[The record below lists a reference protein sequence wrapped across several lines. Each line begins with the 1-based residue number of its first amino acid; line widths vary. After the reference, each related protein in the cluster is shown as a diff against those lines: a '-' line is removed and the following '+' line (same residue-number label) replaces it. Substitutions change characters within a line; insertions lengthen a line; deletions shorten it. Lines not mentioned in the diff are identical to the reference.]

1 MDKRHP
7 HSFSMWYRRYH
18 LKCVSMFLFCITLD
32 IFYQIKNDMFR
43 YFPSLQS
50 CYFKR
55 LSILRKAPMLRG
67 GWQFQILVLV
77 TNTIRWQAL
86 KLELK
91 CYQFSWMEQKFCV
104 TFKLCNCH
112 CSLLN
117 SRVVTVNEIQK
128 GPHCSQSTLLS
139 SRRKF
144 QERVCKHW
152 SLLMFYFNL
161 HLDYP
166 LMIKQR
172 Q

>member
-32 IFYQIKNDMFR
+32 IFYQIKNDVFR

-67 GWQFQILVLV
+67 GWHIQFLLWSPTQLDDKHSS
-77 TNTIRWQAL
+77 WS
-86 KLELK
+86 LE
-91 CYQFSWMEQKFCV
+91 CYQFSWMEQNFCV

-112 CSLLN
+112 CSLLS
-117 SRVVTVNEIQK
+117 SRVVTGNEIQK
-128 GPHCSQSTLLS
+128 GPHCSQSTLFS
-139 SRRKF
+139 SCRKL
-144 QERVCKHW
+144 QEPVCKHY
-152 SLLMFYFNL
+152 SHILFFFSTY
-161 HLDYP
+161 
-166 LMIKQR
+166 I
-172 Q
+172 

>member
-32 IFYQIKNDMFR
+32 IFYQIKNDVFR

-55 LSILRKAPMLRG
+55 QSILRKAPTPNVERRMTHP
-67 GWQFQILVLV
+67 IPALV

-86 KLELK
+86 ELELE
-91 CYQFSWMEQKFCV
+91 CYQFSWMEQNFCV

-112 CSLLN
+112 CSLLS
-117 SRVVTVNEIQK
+117 SRVVTGNEIQK
-128 GPHCSQSTLLS
+128 GPHCSQATLFTS
-139 SRRKF
+139 CRKLH
-144 QERVCKHW
+144 EMVCKHY
-152 SLLMFYFNL
+152 SQSFTVFSTY
-161 HLDYP
+161 
-166 LMIKQR
+166 I
-172 Q
+172 